1 MCQNWCLWLSHN
13 TVYRVMLLTSE
24 VSKVSNNSNFLLIQ
38 RKTLQTNDFEITVPD
53 LYIFQSPSNIV
64 NDEYFDSVRMGSRP
78 E

>member
-13 TVYRVMLLTSE
+13 TIYRVMLLTSE